1 VCVSDKR
8 MPRCRVLRSLSD
20 RHKKGKKLKGLDGS
34 YWPMSAF
41 FSCFCFFGGGDNQ
54 LFFLLNLKFCLI
66 HICQLRKC
74 LWGLCGAIQRENNR
88 RRIWHVTWRIA
99 LLVSWWS
106 QNKIRIQEE
115 RCCWVMDRLTFTTAW
130 VVCVLCGQAIQSMS
144 IGASGHIY
152 SWSPPNRLVSSCTR
166 LIDVP
171 GSLPMGLSYFR
182 RQKKK

>member
-1 VCVSDKR
+1 VISVRPIQRAFTFDDVALFFFYFFYFFFCLVCVSDKR

-74 LWGLCGAIQRENNR
+74 L
-88 RRIWHVTWRIA
+88 
-99 LLVSWWS
+99 
-106 QNKIRIQEE
+106 
-115 RCCWVMDRLTFTTAW
+115 
-130 VVCVLCGQAIQSMS
+130 
-144 IGASGHIY
+144 
-152 SWSPPNRLVSSCTR
+152 
-166 LIDVP
+166 
-171 GSLPMGLSYFR
+171 
-182 RQKKK
+182 